1 MEKETIMSQINK
13 DIRQRSF
20 EFAISTV
27 RTCNYLKEKHK
38 EFILTNQLLRS
49 ATSVGA
55 NIREA
60 KNAESKADFIHKL
73 SISQK
78 ECDESLYWIELL
90 MEFIEEDKMLLSPL
104 QNEAEQLLRIIK
116 TIGIRTKENM
126 KKTK

>member
-1 MEKETIMSQINK
+1 MSQINK

-27 RTCNYLKEKHK
+27 RTCKYLKEKHK

-55 NIREA
+55 NVREA

-116 TIGIRTKENM
+116 TISIRTKENM